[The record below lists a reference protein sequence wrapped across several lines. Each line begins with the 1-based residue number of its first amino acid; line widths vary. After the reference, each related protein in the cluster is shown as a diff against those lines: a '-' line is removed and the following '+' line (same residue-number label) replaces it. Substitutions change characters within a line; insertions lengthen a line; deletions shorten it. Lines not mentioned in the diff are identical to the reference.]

1 MEFLNQTLYGNTL
14 QTWAIALGVAA
25 AVFVALRLI
34 EEVLIVWIEKITK
47 RTKTQ
52 WDDLVVHALRG
63 TKSIFLLI
71 VALFAG
77 AIVLDLPDAVGGIIR
92 TVTIIAVLVQ
102 GGMWIS
108 AGLMFWIHSHREKLV
123 EEDAASAMTINA
135 IGFVVRLALWSVV
148 LLLALDNLGV
158 DVTALVAGLGVGG
171 IAVALAVQNILGD
184 LFASLSIVLDKPF
197 VIGDFI
203 IVGELP
209 GTVENIGVKTT
220 RVRALSGEQLVF
232 SNADLLSSRIRNY
245 GRMYERRVPFTIGV
259 TYETSR
265 DNLAKIPTI
274 VREAVE
280 SQENTRFDRCH
291 FKSYGDFS
299 LNFETVYHVQDPS
312 YNVYMDIQQAIN
324 LKLHERFEAEGIE
337 FAYPTQTLFVV
348 KQDAETAR

>member
-1 MEFLNQTLYGNTL
+1 MEFLNQTLYGNSL
-14 QTWAIALGVAA
+14 QTWAIAFGVAA
-25 AVFVALRLI
+25 AAFVALRLI

-52 WDDLVVHALRG
+52 WDDLVVHALRN
-63 TKSIFLLI
+63 TKSLFLLL

-77 AIVLDLPDAVGGIIR
+77 TIVLDLPDGVARIIR
-92 TVTIIAVLVQ
+92 TVTIIAALVQ
-102 GGMWIS
+102 GGFWIS
-108 AGLMFWIHSHREKLV
+108 GGLMYWIHRHREKLV

-135 IGFVVRLALWSVV
+135 IGFVVRLAVWSVV
-148 LLLALDNLGV
+148 LLLTLDNLGV

-203 IVGELP
+203 IVGDLP

-232 SNADLLSSRIRNY
+232 SNADLLGSRIRNY

-259 TYETSR
+259 TYDTSR
-265 DNLAKIPTI
+265 DKLERIPAI

-280 SQENTRFDRCH
+280 SQEDTRFDRCH

-299 LNFETVYHVQDPS
+299 LNFETVYYVQDPS

-324 LKLHERFEAEGIE
+324 LKLHEQFEAEGIE

-348 KQDAETAR
+348 KQDAETGR